1 MAEVD
6 FTRHVLICKLQRL
19 ENKLEESL
27 STIDY
32 NNNTLTDEKGRSVEE
47 IRDEMTK
54 EYRDLRKLLQETSTQ
69 LKQVL
74 DEKPAIDEQ
83 GGDINDGETPQ
94 GRLSTACLQRSVNL
108 AFNFIID
115 AFLKDAPERC
125 TTPISHTTKDLN
137 CQKKKHQLSQ
147 KR

>member
-32 NNNTLTDEKGRSVEE
+32 NNNNTLTDEKGRSIEE
-47 IRDEMTK
+47 IRDEMSK
-54 EYRDLRKLLQETSTQ
+54 DYRDLRKLLQETSTQ

-74 DEKPAIDEQ
+74 DEKPPLGVNEENE
-83 GGDINDGETPQ
+83 NDGQ
-94 GRLSTACLQRSVNL
+94 GKILRNRHISENIVKFNHDLYVSGCIQVFEVWIYILRVTLQTL
-108 AFNFIID
+108 
-115 AFLKDAPERC
+115 
-125 TTPISHTTKDLN
+125 
-137 CQKKKHQLSQ
+137 
-147 KR
+147 

>member
-47 IRDEMTK
+47 IRDEMSK

-74 DEKPAIDEQ
+74 DEKPPLGEE
-83 GGDINDGETPQ
+83 GDNNDGKTLE
-94 GRLSTACLQRSVNL
+94 GKFSTRISG
-108 AFNFIID
+108 FI
-115 AFLKDAPERC
+115 
-125 TTPISHTTKDLN
+125 
-137 CQKKKHQLSQ
+137 
-147 KR
+147 

>member
-32 NNNTLTDEKGRSVEE
+32 NNNNTLTDEKGRSIDE
-47 IRDEMTK
+47 IRDEMSR
-54 EYRDLRKLLQETSTQ
+54 EYHDLRKLLQETSTQ

-74 DEKPAIDEQ
+74 DDKPPSGEGAEQQNNNDQTLKGKIYIFDEK
-83 GGDINDGETPQ
+83 IN
-94 GRLSTACLQRSVNL
+94 
-108 AFNFIID
+108 
-115 AFLKDAPERC
+115 
-125 TTPISHTTKDLN
+125 SH
-137 CQKKKHQLSQ
+137 
-147 KR
+147 

>member
-1 MAEVD
+1 MD

-32 NNNTLTDEKGRSVEE
+32 NNNNTLTDEKGRSVEE
-47 IRDEMTK
+47 IRDEMSK

-74 DEKPAIDEQ
+74 DEKPPLGIGEE
-83 GGDINDGETPQ
+83 GDNKDGKTPE
-94 GRLSTACLQRSVNL
+94 GRFSFSLIAHANYH
-108 AFNFIID
+108 FNFQ
-115 AFLKDAPERC
+115 FR
-125 TTPISHTTKDLN
+125 
-137 CQKKKHQLSQ
+137 
-147 KR
+147 